1 MTVTAVDPLLGKSF
15 GNVRL
20 TSRLGAGAMGVVY
33 RGFHDRFDRE
43 VAVKL
48 LVSQRG
54 DKPSYRERF
63 LREGK
68 AAAKVHHDHVV
79 QVLDAGQQ
87 DNIAYLVME
96 LVNGLSLGSLLDE
109 AKLLAPEVVQRLG
122 VGIALGLA
130 AIHAQGIVHRDI
142 KPDNILVGAD
152 KKAKIAD
159 LGLAKQIDEP
169 ELNRLTG
176 TGVVVGTPLYVAPE
190 SIRDPQSIDGK
201 ADIYGLGATMYHM
214 LTGRPPFEGN
224 TPFEVMHGHLDGIP
238 VPIRQLRPEVPVPLA
253 DLVEQCLAKLPA
265 QRPTAME
272 LADLLSQGGRRRARR
287 GLGLTIALATL
298 ALLAV
303 AGGVAWLGQT
313 RATALTPPPSSGAGS
328 GAASGV
334 VRIAALGPV
343 RMRIDGGAWGVPPDA
358 GVTVASGKHRIE
370 VESDQPGPLRRG
382 ALEIDVVGGA
392 TAEANV
398 PLAPVRTVQEV
409 RITVP
414 GSGMIFA
421 DGEAYA
427 WRESQLPLLFAG
439 RYAIARWDG
448 TKWTNGEVRVDD
460 TGRASEPSWQP
471 SERPLRDAYWR
482 SRDDKGRPLPPHHV
496 VCWWEA
502 EQARNASK
510 LVLPGVGWMAQGNH
524 PEQPPESL
532 SNELVKACV
541 QLFARYGAVL
551 PERDQALTI
560 AKMLNGAVYCA
571 DGGSIAKVG
580 GLDGAAAQLVLVPA
594 ADE

>member
-1 MTVTAVDPLLGKSF
+1 MTATAVDPLLGKSF

-48 LVSQRG
+48 LISQRG

-68 AAAKVHHDHVV
+68 AAARVHHDHVV

-109 AKLLAPEVVQRLG
+109 AKLLAPDVVQRLG

-130 AIHAQGIVHRDI
+130 AIHAQGIIHRDI

-159 LGLAKQIDEP
+159 LGLAKQLDEP

-190 SIRDPQSIDGK
+190 AIRDPQGIDGK
-201 ADIYGLGATMYHM
+201 ADVYGLGATLYHM

-238 VPIRQLRPEVPVPLA
+238 IPIRKLRPEVPEALA
-253 DLVEQCLAKLPA
+253 DLVEQCLAKQPA
-265 QRPTAME
+265 QRPTAIE
-272 LADLLSQGGRRRARR
+272 LADLLSQGGRRRARPGR
-287 GLGLTIALATL
+287 ALTLALAAL
-298 ALLAV
+298 GLLAV
-303 AGGVAWLGQT
+303 AGGVLWLRQS
-313 RATALTPPPSSGAGS
+313 PPPAIAEPPVGAVNGE
-328 GAASGV
+328 
-334 VRIAALGPV
+334 VRIATLIGQV
-343 RMRIDGGAWGVPPDA
+343 RVRVDGGAWGTPPA
-358 GVTVASGKHRIE
+358 GGLMLPEGKHRIE
-370 VESDQPGPLRRG
+370 AESDQGGPLRRG
-382 ALEIDVVGGA
+382 VLDVEVVGGA
-392 TAEANV
+392 SVEANI
-398 PLAPVRTVQEV
+398 PLIPVRAVQEV
-409 RITVP
+409 RVTVP

-421 DGEAYA
+421 DGEAYG
-427 WRESQLPLLFAG
+427 WRESQLPLAFAG
-439 RYAIARWDG
+439 RFAVARWDG
-448 TKWTNGEVRVDD
+448 LTWTNAEVRIDEA
-460 TGRASEPSWQP
+460 GRASEPSWQP
-471 SERPLRDAYWR
+471 SERPLSDAYWR

-502 EQARNASK
+502 ERARNTSK
-510 LVLPGVGWMAQGNH
+510 LPVPMGGWMGQGNH
-524 PEQPPESL
+524 PENPPENL
-532 SNELVKACV
+532 SNELVTACV
-541 QLFARYGAVL
+541 QLLAGHGAVL
-551 PERDQALTI
+551 PDRDQALAI
-560 AKMLNGAVYCA
+560 AKRLNAPVYCSE
-571 DGGSIAKVG
+571 GGSIMKVG
-580 GLDGAAAQLVLVPA
+580 GLDGTAAQLVMVPGP
-594 ADE
+594 E

>member
-1 MTVTAVDPLLGKSF
+1 MTATAVDPLLGKIF

-68 AAAKVHHDHVV
+68 AAARVHHDHVV

-109 AKLLAPEVVQRLG
+109 AKLLAPDVVQRLG

-176 TGVVVGTPLYVAPE
+176 TGVVVGTQLYVAPE
-190 SIRDPQSIDGK
+190 AIRDPQGIDGK
-201 ADIYGLGATMYHM
+201 ADVYGLGATLYHM

-224 TPFEVMHGHLDGIP
+224 TPFEVMHGHLDGTL
-238 VPIRQLRPEVPVPLA
+238 VPIRQLRPEVPEALA
-253 DLVEQCLAKLPA
+253 DLVEQCLAKQPA
-265 QRPTAME
+265 QRPTAIE

-287 GLGLTIALATL
+287 GKAVPIAIAALVLL
-298 ALLAV
+298 AL
-303 AGGVAWLGQT
+303 GGGIML
-313 RATALTPPPSSGAGS
+313 RRSPPPDPVAAPPVSGTAT
-328 GAASGV
+328 GA
-334 VRIAALGPV
+334 VRIATLISLV
-343 RMRIDGGAWGVPPDA
+343 RVRVNGGEWGAPPEA
-358 GVTVASGKHRIE
+358 GLTLTAGRHRIE
-370 VESDQPGPLRRG
+370 AETEQPGPLRRG
-382 ALEIDVVGGA
+382 ALEVDIIGGA
-392 TAEANV
+392 THEANI
-398 PLAPVRTVQEV
+398 PLATVRTVQEV
-409 RITVP
+409 RIPVP
-414 GSGMIFA
+414 GSGMIFV
-421 DGEAYA
+421 DGEAYG
-427 WRESQLPLLFAG
+427 WRENHLPLAYAG
-439 RYAIARWDG
+439 RFAIARWDG
-448 TKWTNGEVRVDD
+448 LTWTNGEVRIDD
-460 TGRASEPSWQP
+460 AGRASEPSWQP
-471 SERPLRDAYWR
+471 SERPLRDAYWC
-482 SRDDKGRPLPPHHV
+482 SRDDKGRALPPHHV

-502 EQARNASK
+502 ERARNLSK
-510 LVLPGVGWMAQGNH
+510 LPMPMGGWMGQGNH
-524 PEQPPESL
+524 PEHPPESL

-541 QLFARYGAVL
+541 QVLASNGAQL
-551 PERDQALTI
+551 PDRDQALAI
-560 AKMLNGAVYCA
+560 AKVRNSPIYCA
-571 DGGSIAKVG
+571 EGGAIVKVG
-580 GLDGAAAQLVLVPA
+580 GLDGTAAQLVLVPA
-594 ADE
+594 PD